1 MKKKNKVIIVDNRR
15 DAIIEKLI
23 AGFSNDSQVLTIDG
37 DEWKVTDLAGNL
49 LAAGGDV
56 IDLAR
61 RSGVE

>member
-1 MKKKNKVIIVDNRR
+1 MAKKRNKNIVVDKRQ
-15 DAIIEKLI
+15 AIIDRLV
-23 AGFSNDSQVLTIDG
+23 AGFLNDDQILTIDG